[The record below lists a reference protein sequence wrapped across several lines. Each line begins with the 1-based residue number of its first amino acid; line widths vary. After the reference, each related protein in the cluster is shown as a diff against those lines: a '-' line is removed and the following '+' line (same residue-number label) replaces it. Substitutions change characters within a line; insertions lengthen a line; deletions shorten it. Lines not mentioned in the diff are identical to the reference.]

1 MTARAS
7 QLAGMRHQ
15 HALTPVARETMTA
28 CACLSRLRLASSSP
42 APSRFPLTP
51 RFRLSFLLELTPPS
65 ESKSTLCDVLV
76 GRANCDTH
84 SFSPASSCSLRPKQ
98 SPAACAAPEAAAC
111 PAAPPV
117 ALNQQRSRAADALA
131 PSPRHA
137 CVERRELTGPVG
149 TSQVTAPSASAPDSA
164 DTAERERGRARPART
179 ADTLWHRRPT
189 RAPLPGLRTHVRGGD
204 GCRG

>member
-1 MTARAS
+1 
-7 QLAGMRHQ
+7 MRHQ

-42 APSRFPLTP
+42 APSRFPFTP
-51 RFRLSFLLELTPPS
+51 RFRLSFLLQS
-65 ESKSTLCDVLV
+65 SSSKSTLCDVLV
-76 GRANCDTH
+76 GRADN
-84 SFSPASSCSLRPKQ
+84 SASSCSLRPKQ

-149 TSQVTAPSASAPDSA
+149 TYQVTATSASAPDSA

-179 ADTLWHRRPT
+179 ADTLWPRRPT